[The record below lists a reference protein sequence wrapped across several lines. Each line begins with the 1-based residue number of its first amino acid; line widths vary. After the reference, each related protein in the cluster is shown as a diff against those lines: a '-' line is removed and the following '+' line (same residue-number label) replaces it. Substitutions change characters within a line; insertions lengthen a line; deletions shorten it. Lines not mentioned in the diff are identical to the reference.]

1 MPEKHP
7 GEYARALQVL
17 ADADADQGAEAY
29 RALLTHLV
37 ADRATAFAML
47 GLAEDLLQL
56 LHQGLAT
63 LRHARVDDTM
73 PTPIRAVR
81 TKVEAAAADEML
93 DGIVQQLRA
102 FTILFHH
109 GIALPSEPPHGEEP

>member
-17 ADADADQGAEAY
+17 AAADTGPDVEAY
-29 RALLTHLV
+29 RALLTNLV
-37 ADRATAFAML
+37 ADRETAFAML

-63 LRHARVDDTM
+63 VRHARVDDTL
-73 PTPIRAVR
+73 PTPIRAIR
-81 TKVEAAAADEML
+81 TKVEASAADEML

-109 GIALPSEPPHGEEP
+109 GIALPSEPQRGEEP